1 MSCQHSCE
9 GGECWAT
16 LARLNTTM
24 TVQASRYNGSL
35 QSDAAHAH
43 VRVLQRRQICM
54 IQMMFEQGPSMPAVS
69 PAAPAGCLQVE
80 RLCPMSCFQVNT
92 PRSLSCLVPPVCLCG
107 RYRPGEILA
116 SSPLC
121 IHTQPDHV
129 QSLRAVFC
137 FAYNL
142 VSSNERS
149 STHFHEC
156 RQLRYQQLGVLF
168 EVLQVMSQRSCY
180 NTAVMTSYNSVFMA
194 GSVHVGRDCITAAQ
208 AGCQKPGLPGFQTRL
223 PKPKIHR
230 SCAWDCAESSSL
242 TQARV

>member
-1 MSCQHSCE
+1 MALARLCKYSQFQPDAPRALAICCAIASGSAGPSHAGLLSGLWLATYVMALLTTGTLAQSDVKTLRYRRRLYCCSRHSMYCMSCQHSCE
-9 GGECWAT
+9 VGECWAT

-24 TVQASRYNGSL
+24 TVQASKYNGSL

-43 VRVLQRRQICM
+43 VCVLQRRQICM

-142 VSSNERS
+142 VSSNGEAALIS
-149 STHFHEC
+149 
-156 RQLRYQQLGVLF
+156 
-168 EVLQVMSQRSCY
+168 M
-180 NTAVMTSYNSVFMA
+180 NA
-194 GSVHVGRDCITAAQ
+194 GSSGT
-208 AGCQKPGLPGFQTRL
+208 
-223 PKPKIHR
+223 
-230 SCAWDCAESSSL
+230 SS
-242 TQARV
+242 